1 MNKKIKEGA
10 ITIWVDEN
18 TYFGYTPLEAM
29 RCGNIVIGK
38 IPENEPD
45 WMVENDKLKN
55 NGIWFDN
62 FRQLPDILS
71 RVIHSWMNDEI
82 PQILTDKME
91 ETNTLFSFNEWDK
104 NINTLIEN
112 ITTQRIDELN
122 NILKSIKK

>member
-1 MNKKIKEGA
+1 
-10 ITIWVDEN
+10 
-18 TYFGYTPLEAM
+18 
-29 RCGNIVIGK
+29 
-38 IPENEPD
+38 
-45 WMVENDKLKN
+45 
-55 NGIWFDN
+55 
-62 FRQLPDILS
+62 
-71 RVIHSWMNDEI
+71 MNDEI